1 MPTNTATGREAWKTV
16 SLRTVLIERIEKVRE
31 AKQEGKTRKIPL
43 GTMVED
49 LLLPELER
57 NEALRHY
64 APFLEQVGIEDNVI
78 FLKDNR
84 LLKIVELRVRD
95 GDLYCDHDRSKSC
108 VHVGFA
114 WSIPRVYKVMKE
126 HGSKRPR

>member
-1 MPTNTATGREAWKTV
+1 MPTSTGREGWKTV
-16 SLRTVLIERIEKVRE
+16 SLRTELLQRVEKVRE

-43 GTMVED
+43 GTLVED

-64 APFLEQVGIEDNVI
+64 APFLEQVGIEDDVI

-95 GDLYCDHDRSKSC
+95 GDLYCDHDRRKSC
-108 VHVGFA
+108 VHIGFA

-126 HGSKRPR
+126 HGSKRPK

>member
-16 SLRTVLIERIEKVRE
+16 SLRTELIERIEKVRE

-114 WSIPRVYKVMKE
+114 WSIPRVYRVMKE
-126 HGSKRPR
+126 HGSKRPK

>member
-1 MPTNTATGREAWKTV
+1 MPSTGREGWKTV
-16 SLRTVLIERIEKVRE
+16 SLRTELLQRVEKVRE

-43 GTMVED
+43 GTLVED

-64 APFLEQVGIEDNVI
+64 APFLEQVGIEDDLI

-108 VHVGFA
+108 VHIGFA

-126 HGSKRPR
+126 HGSKRPK

>member
-1 MPTNTATGREAWKTV
+1 MPTSSGREGWKTV
-16 SLRTVLIERIEKVRE
+16 SLRTELLQRVEKVRE

-43 GTMVED
+43 GTLVED

-64 APFLEQVGIEDNVI
+64 APFLEQVGIEDDVI

-95 GDLYCDHDRSKSC
+95 GDLYCGHDRSKSC
-108 VHVGFA
+108 VHIGFA

-126 HGSKRPR
+126 HGSKRPK